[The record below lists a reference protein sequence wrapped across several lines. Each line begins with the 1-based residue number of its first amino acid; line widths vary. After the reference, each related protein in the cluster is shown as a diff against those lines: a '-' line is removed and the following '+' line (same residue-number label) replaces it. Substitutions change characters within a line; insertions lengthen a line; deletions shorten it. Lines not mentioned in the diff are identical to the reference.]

1 MGWFDEQIRERK
13 RQDNE
18 RFADAMDEI
27 SVIITR
33 KKVGLSGG
41 AGETAKQESI
51 ARAIRRVLRYYHIKP
66 KEVPGDIKDLQ
77 DQLEYLCRPYGVMR
91 RTVKLEKGWYKDA
104 IGALLGTRKDGT
116 VVALLPGRFSGYSYY
131 DETSGREVR
140 LSRATEGDLEE
151 TAICF
156 YKPFPAKKLNIP
168 AMLRYVIGCVPV
180 SSYALVMMMLLLT
193 TLVGMLSP
201 RITHIIFD
209 EVVPGGSMR
218 LFWAVI
224 VFSVCLSISTMLMG
238 ILKSLIDGRVGT
250 QMSMSIQSA
259 TMARVLSLPAEFFKK
274 YSAGEL
280 TTKLQYFN
288 SLCSTL
294 YSSFMVTGLSSVFS
308 LIYISQV
315 FTYAPAL
322 VIPSLCITAATL
334 GFSIFNTFI
343 RMKISRQS
351 MEVAGKKNGLT
362 YALLSGIQKIKLSGS
377 ERRAFTRWT
386 KVYAEE
392 VRTTYG
398 IPLPILLSGTIGM
411 VISLTGTI
419 VMYFFAVRSGVSVAD
434 YYAFTAAYGMVSG
447 AFSSLVGIGLQAAN
461 IRPTLEQVKPIMEA
475 VPEISED
482 KKVVTQVSGGIEL
495 NNVSFRYNES
505 TPWVL
510 DNLSLKIKPGQ
521 YVAIVGKTGCGKST
535 LLRLL
540 LGFETAQKGA
550 VYYDGKNID
559 TLDLKS
565 LRKKIGV
572 VMQNGK
578 LFHGDIFSN
587 ITISAPWLTLDDA
600 WEAAELADIA
610 DDIRAMPMG
619 MHTVIAEGSGG
630 ISGGQRQRLM
640 IARAIAPKPKILM
653 FDEATSALDNITQ
666 KKVSEALDGLKCTRI
681 VIAHRLSTIRH
692 CDRIIVLDGGKI
704 IEDGSYDDLLARG
717 GFFAE
722 LVERQRINIS

>member
-1 MGWFDEQIRERK
+1 MGWFDEQIRERE

-27 SVIITR
+27 SFIITG
-33 KKVGLSGG
+33 KKKKLSGEI
-41 AGETAKQESI
+41 GEDAKQESI
-51 ARAIRRVLRYYHIKP
+51 TRAIDQVLSYYHIKS
-66 KEVPGDIKDLQ
+66 KEIPDDIKGLQ
-77 DQLEYLCRPYGVMR
+77 NQLEYLCRPYGVMR

-104 IGALLGTRKDGT
+104 IGALLGTKKDGT
-116 VVALLPGRFSGYSYY
+116 PVALLPNLFSGYSYY
-131 DETSGREVR
+131 DNVSGEKVR
-140 LSRATEGDLEE
+140 LTSATEGDLED

-156 YKPFPAKKLNIP
+156 YKPFPAKKLNIRM
-168 AMLRYVIGCVPV
+168 MLHYVLECVPIT
-180 SSYALVMMMLLLT
+180 SYLLVVFMLLAT

-201 RITHIIFD
+201 KITHIIFN
-209 EVVPGGSMR
+209 VVIPSGSMR
-218 LFWAVI
+218 LLGAVM
-224 VFSVCLSISTMLMG
+224 VFSVCHSISTLLMG
-238 ILKSLIDGRVGT
+238 VLKSLIDDRVGT
-250 QMSMSIQSA
+250 QMSISVQAA

-294 YSSFMVTGLSSVFS
+294 YSSFIATGLGSAFS
-308 LIYISQV
+308 LIYISQI

-322 VIPSLCITAATL
+322 VIPALSITAATL
-334 GFSIFNTFI
+334 GLSILNTYL
-343 RMKISRQS
+343 RLNLNRQA
-351 MEVAGKKNGLT
+351 MDAAAKKNGLT
-362 YALLSGIQKIKLSGS
+362 YAIISGIQKIKLSGS

-392 VRTTYG
+392 VKTTYG
-398 IPLPILLSGTIGM
+398 IPLGIMLSDTFGLM
-411 VISLTGTI
+411 ISLVGNI
-419 VMYFFAVRSGVSVAD
+419 ALYYFAVRTNVTVAD
-434 YYAFTAAYGMVSG
+434 YYAFTAAYAMVFG

-461 IRPTLEQVKPIMEA
+461 IRPTLEQVRPIMEA

-482 KKVVTQVSGGIEL
+482 KKVVTSVSGGIEL
-495 NNVSFRYNES
+495 NNVSFRYDES
-505 TPWVL
+505 MPWVL

-550 VYYDGKNID
+550 VYYDGKDIN

-587 ITISAPWLTLDDA
+587 ITISAPWLTLREA

-610 DDIRAMPMG
+610 EDIRAMPMG
-619 MHTVIAEGSGG
+619 MHTVVSEGSGG

-640 IARAIAPKPKILM
+640 IARAVAPKPKILM

-666 KKVSEALDGLKCTRI
+666 KKVSDALNGLRCTRI
-681 VIAHRLSTIRH
+681 VIAHRLSTIRQ

-704 IEDGSYDDLLARG
+704 IEDGAYDDLLAKG

-722 LVERQRINIS
+722 LVERQRIH